1 MCETHENTF
10 ISLANI
16 KPFLYVPPILTISHL
31 LVVFPRC
38 GYRLE
43 FARLVGRIFSEGH
56 QPGPVQNGFTKIVE
70 TCAPLIFGYL
80 VSDVIMELVEQDLRT
95 SWTRVLSFLERVFLG
110 WMRFRAPSMSIVR
123 WIKFKLKKKTLKQN
137 QIIKQHEW
145 KTFLHKNTTKS
156 FFYFFDSKRKIKT
169 HNVRIK
175 SKHTVSPNLL

>member
-123 WIKFKLKKKTLKQN
+123 
-137 QIIKQHEW
+137 
-145 KTFLHKNTTKS
+145 
-156 FFYFFDSKRKIKT
+156 
-169 HNVRIK
+169 
-175 SKHTVSPNLL
+175 